1 MLKEETRLKKAH
13 IAIMRHPKTALYS
26 GVIASGSNEVIEAKA
41 TAYTDGVNKKYSR
54 SFITKLSDAELR
66 FLVMHEN
73 LHVALK
79 HIPRHKDLWKEDK
92 TLANMSADFV
102 VNDVIISTD
111 AKLNGRETMF
121 TMPEGGLY
129 CADFHDWSV
138 REVYRYLKQHSKPI
152 GKGGGKCDEKGQN
165 PSGEQGDASD
175 DADGD
180 GQGQAEGYEVTLPDG
195 KKIQVLKDSLDEHD
209 WETIEGMTPDQL
221 KELSEDI
228 DKKLR
233 QGGILA
239 GRMGANIP
247 RVIEDMLEPKID
259 WREVLREF
267 VQAQMRGKDEMT
279 WRRMNKRYLAND
291 MYMPSVV
298 SETMGEIVVA
308 IDTSGS
314 IDNKQISEFAS
325 ELASICEL
333 CCPEQVRVLW
343 WDTKVHGEQIFTE
356 GEYNNLGALLKPM
369 GGGGTHVGCV
379 NDYIEKESISPECVL
394 IFTDGYVEDDIKW
407 SITHPTMWFVTMC
420 KGFTPPMGG
429 KLVMVQD

>member
-1 MLKEETRLKKAH
+1 MNEELRLKKAH
-13 IAIMRHPKTALYS
+13 VSIMRHPKTALYS
-26 GVIASGSNEVIEAKA
+26 GVVASGSNEVVESKG
-41 TAYTDGVNKKYSR
+41 TAYTDGINKKYCR
-54 SFITKLSDAELR
+54 PYIKDLTDPQLR

-79 HIPRHKDLWKEDK
+79 HIPRHKDLWKEDS

-102 VNDVIISTD
+102 VNDVIISSD
-111 AKLNGRETMF
+111 AQLNGKEAMF

-129 CADFHDWSV
+129 CKDFHDWSV
-138 REVYRYLKQHSKPI
+138 REVYRYLKQNAKPT
-152 GKGGGKCDEKGQN
+152 GGGGGKGEKGNSPQGQGSQQN
-165 PSGEQGDASD
+165 GNEPD
-175 DADGD
+175 D
-180 GQGQAEGYEVTLPDG
+180 GQGESEGYEVTLPDG
-195 KKIQVLKDSLDEHD
+195 QKIKVSKQSLDEHD
-209 WETIEGMTPDQL
+209 WETIGDMTHEEL
-221 KELSEDI
+221 KKLSDDI

-247 RVIEDMLEPKID
+247 RVIEDMLEPKVD

-279 WRRMNKRYLAND
+279 WRRMNKRHMAND
-291 MYMPSVV
+291 IYLPSVV

-343 WDTKVHGEQIFTE
+343 WDTQVHGEQIFTE
-356 GEYNNLGALLKPM
+356 NDYKNLGAVLKPM
-369 GGGGTHVGCV
+369 GGGGTMVGCV
-379 NDYIEKESISPECVL
+379 NDYIIKESLNPECVL
-394 IFTDGYVEDDIKW
+394 VFTDGYVENEPKW
-407 SITHPTMWFVTMC
+407 TITFPTMWFVTMC
-420 KGFTPPMGG
+420 KSFEPPLGG
-429 KLVMVQD
+429 RLVMVQD